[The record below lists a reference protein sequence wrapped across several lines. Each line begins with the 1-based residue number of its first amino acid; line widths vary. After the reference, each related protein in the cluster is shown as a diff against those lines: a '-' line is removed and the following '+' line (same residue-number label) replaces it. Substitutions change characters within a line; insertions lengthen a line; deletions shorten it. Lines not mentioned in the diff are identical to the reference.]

1 MRQHWL
7 SIVFLMLLGPAL
19 LAQQRLVLRDT
30 TLVKGVIQV
39 QNLDGVTILEDGKTK
54 SFGWDEIESG
64 VAANQA
70 QFDSLLRDIGDPLFR
85 IRQRLKSGD
94 YQEMASQAEKLF
106 PLFADRNSATAEAVC
121 FATHLARDQK
131 HEREMALEPLL
142 VFLALR
148 SVAGNGPESRF
159 VAAGSRKITVL
170 PSGFAQEFTP
180 VFFDSAAARAALPGV
195 MRRLEKWPGG
205 KPSLGARVYAAT
217 LAICA
222 RDEAIANTVQAS
234 LRNMPGSAEWLVVL
248 AAQREIEAG
257 KAGEAVEQ
265 LLAKMETM
273 TEPARMVALYW
284 SGMARLKGAP
294 PNRAAVIALLSLPA
308 KYPTASTELSAACL
322 YHAAT
327 VLEKNQD
334 ARATVALRK
343 ELLTRFRFTSFGSR
357 LARESTLP
365 NPGGLR

>member
-1 MRQHWL
+1 
-7 SIVFLMLLGPAL
+7 
-19 LAQQRLVLRDT
+19 
-30 TLVKGVIQV
+30 
-39 QNLDGVTILEDGKTK
+39 
-54 SFGWDEIESG
+54 
-64 VAANQA
+64 
-70 QFDSLLRDIGDPLFR
+70 
-85 IRQRLKSGD
+85 
-94 YQEMASQAEKLF
+94 
-106 PLFADRNSATAEAVC
+106 
-121 FATHLARDQK
+121 
-131 HEREMALEPLL
+131 
-142 VFLALR
+142 
-148 SVAGNGPESRF
+148 
-159 VAAGSRKITVL
+159 
-170 PSGFAQEFTP
+170 
-180 VFFDSAAARAALPGV
+180 
-195 MRRLEKWPGG
+195 
-205 KPSLGARVYAAT
+205 
-217 LAICA
+217 
-222 RDEAIANTVQAS
+222 
-234 LRNMPGSAEWLVVL
+234 MPGSAEWLVVL

-265 LLAKMETM
+265 LLAKMEAM

-284 SGMARLKGAP
+284 SGMARLKGSP

>member
-1 MRQHWL
+1 
-7 SIVFLMLLGPAL
+7 
-19 LAQQRLVLRDT
+19 
-30 TLVKGVIQV
+30 
-39 QNLDGVTILEDGKTK
+39 
-54 SFGWDEIESG
+54 
-64 VAANQA
+64 
-70 QFDSLLRDIGDPLFR
+70 
-85 IRQRLKSGD
+85 
-94 YQEMASQAEKLF
+94 MASQAEKLF

-148 SVAGNGPESRF
+148 SVASNAPESRF
-159 VAAGSRKITVL
+159 VAAGSRKITIL

-180 VFFDSAAARAALPGV
+180 IFFDSAAARAALPGV
-195 MRRLEKWPGG
+195 MRRVEKWPVG

-222 RDEAIANTVQAS
+222 GDEAIANIVQAS

-257 KAGEAVEQ
+257 KTGEAVEQ

-284 SGMARLKGAP
+284 NGMARLKGAP

-327 VLEKNQD
+327 VLEKNLD